1 MILPHFFRLM
11 DRDEG
16 NGAVRGTV
24 AVRRASRQKKL
35 SFADCDS
42 PLQASPLIQLWHK
55 ERGMPASSEV
65 WASPVT

>member
-11 DRDEG
+11 DGDEG
-16 NGAVRGTV
+16 IGAVRGTV

-42 PLQASPLIQLWHK
+42 PLQASPLI
-55 ERGMPASSEV
+55 A
-65 WASPVT
+65 A